1 MDIKEWILETQETED
16 IKNISEQ
23 GCVNGACND
32 LIYYDDT
39 TKFYDDHKNE
49 IWEMLEEET
58 KQFGY
63 KDVFEYIGA
72 LTGAKDINSD
82 TSFKNLLA
90 WWSVENICYQI
101 LNSEEV
107 A

>member
-1 MDIKEWILETQETED
+1 
-16 IKNISEQ
+16 
-23 GCVNGACND
+23 
-32 LIYYDDT
+32 
-39 TKFYDDHKNE
+39 
-49 IWEMLEEET
+49 MLEEET
-58 KQFGY
+58 EQFGY